1 MASKKVDLGGNL
13 KFESVAA
20 GKAHFDKI
28 LKDTAIGAHITVQ
41 EFREIKALY
50 EEYCR
55 KTNWPLSSPPVAFY
69 PMHERGPGYT
79 TRCFGVEF
87 KDGSKN
93 RFSLD
98 KALSA
103 VAI

>member
-1 MASKKVDLGGNL
+1 MASKSIDLGNGL
-13 KFESVAA
+13 KFASISA
-20 GKAHFDKI
+20 GKAHFEKV
-28 LKDTAIGAHITVQ
+28 LKNTAINAHVTNQ
-41 EFREIKALY
+41 EFDELKILY

-55 KTNWPLSSPPVAFY
+55 KTNWPLGSPPTAFF

-79 TRCFGVEF
+79 TRCFGIKF
-87 KDGSKN
+87 HDGSTG

-103 VAI
+103 VAH

>member
-1 MASKKVDLGGNL
+1 MVSKPIDLGNGL
-13 KFESVAA
+13 TFESLTA
-20 GKAHFDKI
+20 GKAHFEKI
-28 LKDTAIGAHITVQ
+28 LKDTALGTHVTAQ
-41 EFREIKALY
+41 EFREINALY

-55 KTNWPLSSPPVAFY
+55 KTNWPLSSSAAAFY
-69 PMHERGPGYT
+69 PTHEHGKGYT

-98 KALSA
+98 KALNAAA
-103 VAI
+103 V